1 MAVSTIPPVG
11 ATVTITNG
19 GKPVPFKDGKTVD
32 KFDFGT
38 KLKWTVEKIG
48 FVTAS
53 AYHIIVDEDKGTS
66 NKLMIVLKKKT
77 EVNTMKYQ
85 ILLAVNYI
93 KVLTI
98 EVPLK
103 N

>member
-1 MAVSTIPPVG
+1 MAVSTTVG
-11 ATVTITNG
+11 AKVTITNG
-19 GKPVPFKDGKTVD
+19 GKEVPFTDGKTVD

-48 FVTAS
+48 FVTQS
-53 AYHIIVDEDKGTS
+53 DYHIIVDEDKGKP
-66 NKLMIVLKKKT
+66 NKLIIELKAKT
-77 EVNTMKYQ
+77 EVNTMKHQ

-93 KVLTI
+93 KVLII